1 MEDTTIF
8 SLSVINIL
16 YILILIVLI
25 SIVWIL
31 DNTIRKKINN
41 LYQNPKVIDMK
52 NKEISINTDAIDLYN
67 VTKDNSKLEDY
78 FISNIYLNL
87 SEKVRNE
94 QVFNDYLTIFI
105 NAVNSVLN
113 NKLKFTNFYT
123 NLDNPKSL
131 QLICNLPLIKF
142 AKYSNDYSLY
152 LEKLDSNEFYNSIN
166 KIFPNFQHGKEYFID
181 VKISDFKT
189 AHVHVTEC
197 ISKSIILYSNHM
209 NDVNECLYNNI
220 CVVTSETM

>member
-1 MEDTTIF
+1 MEDTIF

-25 SIVWIL
+25 SFIWIL

-52 NKEISINTDAIDLYN
+52 NKEININTDAIDLYN
-67 VTKDNSKLEDY
+67 NTTDKSKLEDY

-113 NKLKFTNFYT
+113 NKIKFTNFYT

-142 AKYSNDYSLY
+142 ADR
-152 LEKLDSNEFYNSIN
+152 
-166 KIFPNFQHGKEYFID
+166 
-181 VKISDFKT
+181 
-189 AHVHVTEC
+189 
-197 ISKSIILYSNHM
+197 KS
-209 NDVNECLYNNI
+209 
-220 CVVTSETM
+220 VV